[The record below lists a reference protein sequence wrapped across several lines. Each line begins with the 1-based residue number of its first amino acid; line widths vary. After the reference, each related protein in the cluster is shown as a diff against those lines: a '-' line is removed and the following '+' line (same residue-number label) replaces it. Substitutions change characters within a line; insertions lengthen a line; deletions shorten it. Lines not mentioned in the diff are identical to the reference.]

1 MINNDNIG
9 LVGLGAM
16 GGLMSKHLINEGFNV
31 HVYDVSRNTVAEVEK
46 KGAIGH
52 KSPKEVAENSKHIVC
67 MLPNPYIVREVILGE
82 QGVIEGIQENSVVI
96 DMGTVGPTVEI
107 ECADRLKDKK
117 ANLID
122 APVGKG
128 VWAAGKGELTIFV
141 GGVKKTIKSVEYIL
155 STLGKEI
162 IYCGCLGSG
171 QVVKLA
177 NNIASC
183 VNIATISEL
192 LKLARE
198 NGIEIDI
205 LKKALTGT
213 AADSWHLQNSLP
225 RIKNEEFSPA
235 NFKTK
240 LAHKDLKL
248 VTNLGE
254 EISADMPMTEAAI
267 KYYDKAIEMGHGEMD
282 W

>member
-67 MLPNPYIVREVILGE
+67 MLPNPYIV
-82 QGVIEGIQENSVVI
+82 
-96 DMGTVGPTVEI
+96 TVGPTVEI
-107 ECADRLKDKK
+107 ECAERLKDKK

-177 NNIASC
+177 NN
-183 VNIATISEL
+183 
-192 LKLARE
+192 
-198 NGIEIDI
+198 
-205 LKKALTGT
+205 
-213 AADSWHLQNSLP
+213 
-225 RIKNEEFSPA
+225 
-235 NFKTK
+235 
-240 LAHKDLKL
+240 
-248 VTNLGE
+248 
-254 EISADMPMTEAAI
+254 
-267 KYYDKAIEMGHGEMD
+267 
-282 W
+282 